1 MRNDTQFYYFVDSY
15 SNLWFIPP
23 MIIKCDCM
31 IFKFEYHNHKFIFS
45 TLTCVALFFFRSPIH
60 LLPYSE
66 IYIQT
71 FLGLPWRLLPVI
83 QELPP
88 HKKSEALRRNH
99 DQMPKS
105 PQLAPFDAG
114 TLDSRFL
121 PDVWAAHPIWNVS
134 QAALQTKLILTAC
147 ILPCPTIAS
156 SNSSLTW
163 EPAPTTSLE
172 KNRQSCS

>member
-88 HKKSEALRRNH
+88 TKKVKHSGGITIRCPNHLNWLLLTQGRSTPGSIQMSELLIPSEMWVKPPCKLN
-99 DQMPKS
+99 S
-105 PQLAPFDAG
+105 FWL
-114 TLDSRFL
+114 LVSFL
-121 PDVWAAHPIWNVS
+121 VQP
-134 QAALQTKLILTAC
+134 
-147 ILPCPTIAS
+147 
-156 SNSSLTW
+156 
-163 EPAPTTSLE
+163 
-172 KNRQSCS
+172 